1 MPCYKAVENGAEG
14 MEKLRGQPSL
24 IHFSLEI
31 CERISQTV
39 HRERAYFRWPYLIRF
54 LTGSGRALG
63 REGEP
68 YSSIFRGRVVPGPG
82 LAGVAARGSTGL
94 QGGRSGTASF

>member
-1 MPCYKAVENGAEG
+1 

-68 YSSIFRGRVVPGPG
+68 YSSIFRGRVVSGPE
-82 LAGVAARGSTGL
+82 LDGVAARCGTGL
-94 QGGRSGTASF
+94 KGSNSGAVSF